1 MSARFP
7 LSILVC
13 GAVLTALGCS
23 GGSREMR
30 PPGVALD
37 PPTTLAGLPGSEPAP
52 GSAPVVEPPV
62 VDTPVVDTPPGT
74 ATPTQ
79 AAHPLDGLTAGE
91 IETFREVLV
100 AAGRY
105 DGSDFAYL
113 ALADPPK
120 DEVLSWEPGAPLARH
135 AFAVVRRDGRTFEA
149 VVDLATRELVSWTE
163 MPGALTGFVSSEF
176 GTGPSA
182 ARADARF
189 VAALARRGLA
199 VDDVSLSTFAG
210 GAANGP
216 DELGRRLA
224 RVVPFRREGDGP
236 RLSRPV
242 EGVVATVDLDTGEV
256 LSVLDADPPVTRR
269 PVAPVPDAARQ
280 RPPLDPV
287 TFTASGAGNLV
298 LDGSGLSW
306 SGWSL
311 RWRANVRTGIE
322 LADVRFDAGT
332 GARRVLYEGYLADLF
347 VPYQDPD
354 PAWSFRTLLD
364 SADFGMGATMSSL
377 QPDVDCPATATFLD
391 VVLPDDRAE
400 ASTRPAALC
409 VFERPTGNPA
419 YLHAGDG
426 ELETELV
433 MRWVA
438 VVGNYD
444 YVVDNVFVPDGSMRF
459 HVFAA
464 GIVLQKGTDSADAAA
479 ADDAGDHDHGVIVGE
494 GLLAVNHDHYMS
506 FRLDLDIDGTA
517 NRLVRQDLVAEP
529 VADTPGRTMIWK
541 LVEQTVPAEL
551 AATYTPDPKQP
562 ARMLVQSSAA
572 DGPLGHHPGYEVEF
586 GDSAAVARPEQLT
599 DPGMRRGGW
608 AGETLWVTP
617 NSPVER
623 FASGLY
629 VPDGTAEAGLAR
641 WVQQDRT
648 LVDADLVVW
657 FTMGFHH
664 IVRTEDLPNMPA
676 HEGSLGLKPVNVYAT
691 NPLVP

>member
-163 MPGALTGFVSSEF
+163 MPGALTGFVSNEY
-176 GTGPSA
+176 GTGPQA

-400 ASTRPAALC
+400 ASTRPAALRS
-409 VFERPTGNPA
+409 EA
-419 YLHAGDG
+419 
-426 ELETELV
+426 
-433 MRWVA
+433 
-438 VVGNYD
+438 
-444 YVVDNVFVPDGSMRF
+444 
-459 HVFAA
+459 HV
-464 GIVLQKGTDSADAAA
+464 
-479 ADDAGDHDHGVIVGE
+479 
-494 GLLAVNHDHYMS
+494 
-506 FRLDLDIDGTA
+506 
-517 NRLVRQDLVAEP
+517 
-529 VADTPGRTMIWK
+529 
-541 LVEQTVPAEL
+541 
-551 AATYTPDPKQP
+551 
-562 ARMLVQSSAA
+562 
-572 DGPLGHHPGYEVEF
+572 
-586 GDSAAVARPEQLT
+586 
-599 DPGMRRGGW
+599 
-608 AGETLWVTP
+608 
-617 NSPVER
+617 
-623 FASGLY
+623 
-629 VPDGTAEAGLAR
+629 
-641 WVQQDRT
+641 
-648 LVDADLVVW
+648 
-657 FTMGFHH
+657 
-664 IVRTEDLPNMPA
+664 
-676 HEGSLGLKPVNVYAT
+676 
-691 NPLVP
+691 